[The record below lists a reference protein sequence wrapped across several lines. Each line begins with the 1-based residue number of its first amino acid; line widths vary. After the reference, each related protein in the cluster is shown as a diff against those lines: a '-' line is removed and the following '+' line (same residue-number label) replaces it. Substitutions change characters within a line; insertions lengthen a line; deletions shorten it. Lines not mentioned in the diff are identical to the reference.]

1 MDKRLTFN
9 EDASNYDKWRPTYCE
24 ELFEDIF
31 QYSTISKGKNALEV
45 GIGTGQATMPFLNAG
60 YNVTAIELGNNLA
73 EFSKE
78 KFKEYK
84 NFNIYNTSFE
94 EFQCEDNSIDII
106 YSATAFH
113 WIPEDLGYPK
123 VLRLLRDNGTI
134 ALFWNKPSPADDDYS
149 LHLEIQKIY
158 EKYWPSTDKPLES
171 NRERH
176 KRISETIKT
185 YGFRDLEMKLY
196 HKTRKFSAEEYICL
210 LNTYSDHRAMPEPT
224 KQLFENE
231 IKDTIKRSGD
241 LFNIHDT
248 IELYLARK

>member
-31 QYSTISKGKNALEV
+31 RYSEISKDKNALEV
-45 GIGTGQATMPFLNAG
+45 GIGTGQATTPFLNAG
-60 YNVTAIELGNNLA
+60 YNVTAVELGNNLA
-73 EFSKE
+73 EFSRE

-84 NFNIYNTSFE
+84 NFKVYNTSFE
-94 EFQCEDNSIDII
+94 EFQCEDNIIDIL

-113 WIPEDLGYPK
+113 WIPESIGYPK
-123 VLRLLRDNGTI
+123 ILRLLKDNGTI
-134 ALFWNKPSPADDDYS
+134 ALFWNKPSPADEEYS

-158 EKYWPSTDKPLES
+158 EKYWPSTDKLLES
-171 NRERH
+171 NSERY

-196 HKTRKFSAEEYICL
+196 HKTRKFSSEEYICL
-210 LNTYSDHRAMPEPT
+210 LNTYSDHRTMPEPS

-231 IKDTIKRSGD
+231 IKDIIKKNGN
-241 LFNIHDT
+241 LFDIHDT